1 MLDPLALHCP
11 RVHAPPFPQ
20 VCCIICS
27 DTQPIQNLRV
37 LQRVAA
43 MTDGEPKAK
52 EDAKTE
58 WARSWI
64 AAGLAAVETI
74 IAGTSGRCCFGDAV
88 TLADICL
95 VPQVRSPLCPSI
107 ISKKSCRLPDLVNSL
122 LHKVYNAVRFG
133 VDMTQLPTVARVN
146 EHLASLQEFIAA
158 HPQQQGDA
166 PPGS

>member
-1 MLDPLALHCP
+1 MILLSVPKSDRWRPRHLARTGISNPVLTA
-11 RVHAPPFPQ
+11 RLTQ

-43 MTDGEPKAK
+43 LTEGDAKAK

-64 AAGLAAVETI
+64 AAGLAAVEAV
-74 IAGTSGRCCFGDAV
+74 IAATAGKCCFGDAV

-95 VPQVRSPLCPSI
+95 VPQVLLPS
-107 ISKKSCRLPDLVNSL
+107 
-122 LHKVYNAVRFG
+122 
-133 VDMTQLPTVARVN
+133 
-146 EHLASLQEFIAA
+146 LA
-158 HPQQQGDA
+158 
-166 PPGS
+166 